1 MIPFNR
7 PYVGDASNVG
17 VSRALASGHLSGDG
31 PETLRASDEIS
42 QIFGCKRTLLTP
54 SCTHALELSIQL
66 LNLSPGDEVIV
77 PSFTFTST
85 ANCIVLAGGTP
96 VFVDVDDSTL
106 NITAD
111 LIKPAISSRTKAV
124 VVVHYA
130 GVAVDMDPIA
140 SLAESYGLV
149 IVEDNAHGFGAT
161 YKEQPLGSI
170 GALSTLS
177 FHETKNIQ
185 CGEGGALLINE
196 EAYIEPAEIFRE
208 KGTNRSKFFRGEV
221 DKYTWTDSG
230 SSLLLSDVLAG
241 LLNGQLESRR
251 HIQEKRMHIWN
262 SYSSDLKHWADE
274 NNFRTPVIPDYATH
288 PAHLFYLRSPGLEER
303 TKLISA
309 AKEEGVMLAFHYQC
323 LHKSEAGM
331 RFGKSQASLP
341 ISESASDDLVRF
353 PIWPDMTQQD
363 IEKVIEVVSSV
374 RF

>member
-1 MIPFNR
+1 
-7 PYVGDASNVG
+7 
-17 VSRALASGHLSGDG
+17 
-31 PETLRASDEIS
+31 
-42 QIFGCKRTLLTP
+42 
-54 SCTHALELSIQL
+54 LELSIQL
-66 LNLSPGDEVIV
+66 LNLSPGDEVII

-96 VFVDVDDSTL
+96 VFVDVNDSTL
-106 NITAD
+106 NITAE
-111 LIKPAISSRTKAV
+111 LIETAISPRTKAV

-130 GVAVDMDPIA
+130 GVSVDMDPIA
-140 SLAESYGLV
+140 SLAESYDLV
-149 IVEDNAHGFGAT
+149 VVEDNAHGFGAT
-161 YKEQPLGSI
+161 YKERPLGSI

-208 KGTNRSKFFRGEV
+208 KGTNRSKFFRGQV
-221 DKYTWTDSG
+221 DKYTWTNSG
-230 SSLLLSDVLAG
+230 SSLLLSDILAG

-262 SYSSDLKHWADE
+262 SYASGLKHWADE

-303 TKLISA
+303 TKLILA
-309 AKEEGVMLAFHYQC
+309 AKEEGVTLAFHYQC
-323 LHKSEAGM
+323 LHKSEAGR

-341 ISESASDDLVRF
+341 ISESASDDLVRL

-363 IEKVIEVVSSV
+363 IEKVIEVISSV

>member
-7 PYVGDASNVG
+7 PYVGDASSIG

-31 PETLRASDEIS
+31 PETFLASDEIS
-42 QIFGCKRTLLTP
+42 QIFGCQRTLLTP

-66 LNLSPGDEVIV
+66 LNLEPGDEVIV

-96 VFVDVDDSTL
+96 VFVDVNDSTL

-130 GVAVDMDPIA
+130 GVSVDMDPIA
-140 SLAESYGLV
+140 SLAENYGLV
-149 IVEDNAHGFGAT
+149 IVEDNAHGFGGT

-170 GALSTLS
+170 GSLSTLS

-208 KGTNRSKFFRGEV
+208 KGTNRSKFFRGQV
-221 DKYTWTDSG
+221 DKYTWTNSG

-241 LLNGQLESRR
+241 LLNGQLEARR

-262 SYSSDLKHWADE
+262 SYASSLKHWADE
-274 NNFRTPVIPDYATH
+274 NNFRAPVIPDYANH

-341 ISESASDDLVRF
+341 ISESASDDLVRL